1 MRPISLKQ
9 VKEPYEQLHRLK
21 RDYLSAFEPWVPRQ
35 TCRSTCSTS
44 VLLGASGFTQEEMIG
59 VLDALEQ
66 EKFIA
71 YAPGNRLQILKELPE
86 AEC

>member
-1 MRPISLKQ
+1 MSRFAQTEAAL
-9 VKEPYEQLHRLK
+9 LK
-21 RDYLSAFEPWVPRQ
+21 RLRAMGAAPDMSINLFDIG
-35 TCRSTCSTS
+35 